1 MVLPRRLQIEFSK
14 TIQTIAE
21 DTGTE
26 ISPSDMWKAFEA
38 AYFAADAAVQFLS
51 HEAVTDEGG
60 AKVAVQLLIDGRPH
74 TVIGHGNGPIAA
86 FVDGLKKDLEIEIDV
101 HDYAEH
107 AVSAGTNARAA
118 AYVEARA
125 PDGTIR
131 WGVGT
136 DESILAASL
145 KAVISAVNRL
155 RAVGSVGRSAAL
167 QMPQG

>member
-1 MVLPRRLQIEFSK
+1 
-14 TIQTIAE
+14 
-21 DTGTE
+21 
-26 ISPSDMWKAFEA
+26 
-38 AYFAADAAVQFLS
+38 
-51 HEAVTDEGG
+51 
-60 AKVAVQLLIDGRPH
+60 
-74 TVIGHGNGPIAA
+74 
-86 FVDGLKKDLEIEIDV
+86 V

-107 AVSAGTNARAA
+107 AVSAGTNARAV

-155 RAVGSVGRSAAL
+155 RAVGSVGRSEAL
-167 QMPQG
+167 QIPQG